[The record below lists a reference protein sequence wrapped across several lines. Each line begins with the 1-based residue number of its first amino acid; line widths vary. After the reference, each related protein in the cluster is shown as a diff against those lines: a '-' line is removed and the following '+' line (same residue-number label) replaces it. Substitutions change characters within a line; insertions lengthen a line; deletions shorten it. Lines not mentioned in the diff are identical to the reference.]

1 MLPIQPLLWMV
12 AAGTLLTMSVRVVEM
27 PASAWI
33 SVAAMAY
40 AVRALPSVS
49 GLLCT
54 ALTIYAAMAA
64 GLRGVVPVPY
74 PIYFAAVAPLVIALW
89 MPLAIDRIVGPRI
102 AGWASTL
109 VLPAAFVTV
118 ELLSSRLSPWGSNG
132 SLAYTQHGNLALLQ
146 VVSVTGI
153 FGVTF
158 LVAWSASVVSWS
170 AVHGFDW
177 PTIRT
182 GVTTCAAV
190 LAVTLVAGGV
200 RLSTAPS
207 DRRTVRAASVSFP
220 RELFQ
225 PGEVTRI
232 YEGRVPADALPRAK
246 RQIAQLHDFLF
257 DQARREARAGA
268 QLVAFPETN
277 LVVLRDDE
285 AAVVDRARRLAQ
297 EERVT
302 LAMGMGTVTLGAPR
316 PLENKVVLIDPA
328 GLLEF
333 SYRKSL
339 PVPGWEASIME
350 VGDGR
355 LPVHDSAIGRIG
367 AAICFEGDHP
377 QFVRQIGQAG
387 TALWVL
393 PTNDWPEVKRGH
405 YQLAAF
411 RAIENG
417 TPMLRAGSSGF
428 SGAFDPWGRA
438 LGVTDHYSGARTMVA
453 QVPVGG
459 VRTIYARTGDWFAWL
474 CVAALVGLLARAAT
488 S

>member
-1 MLPIQPLLWMV
+1 M
-12 AAGTLLTMSVRVVEM
+12 AASVRWVEM
-27 PASAWI
+27 PASVWI
-33 SVAAMAY
+33 SVAAMSY
-40 AVRALPSVS
+40 AVRALPAAS
-49 GLLCT
+49 GLFCT
-54 ALTIYAAMAA
+54 ALTIYVGLVA
-64 GLRGVVPVPY
+64 GLRGVLPVPY
-74 PIYFAAVAPLVIALW
+74 PFYFAAVAPMAAGFWL
-89 MPLAIDRIVGPRI
+89 PFAIDRIVAPRV
-102 AGWASTL
+102 AGWPSTL
-109 VLPAAFVTV
+109 VLPAAFVAV
-118 ELLSSRLSPWGSNG
+118 EFMASRFSPWGSNG
-132 SLAYTQHGNLALLQ
+132 SLAYTQHGNLALIQ

-158 LVAWSASVVSWS
+158 LVAWPAAVVSWS
-170 AVHGFDW
+170 ALHTFEW
-177 PTIRT
+177 PAIRP

-190 LAVTLVAGGV
+190 VAAVLVAGGV
-200 RLSTAPS
+200 RLSSAPS
-207 DRRTVRAASVSFP
+207 DQRTIRAASVSFP
-220 RELFQ
+220 RELFE

-232 YEGRVPADALPRAK
+232 YEGNVPGAALPRAK

-285 AAVVDRARRLAQ
+285 DAVVDRARRLAQ
-297 EERVT
+297 EERIT

-316 PLENKVVLIDPA
+316 PLENKIVLIDPA
-328 GLLEF
+328 GQQEF

-355 LPVHDSAIGRIG
+355 LPIHDSAIGRIG
-367 AAICFEGDHP
+367 AAICFESDHP

-393 PTNDWPEVKRGH
+393 PTNDWPEVKRSH

-428 SGAFDPWGRA
+428 SGAFDPWGRV

-453 QVPVGG
+453 QVPIGG
-459 VRTIYARTGDWFAWL
+459 VPTIYARAGDWFAWL
-474 CVAALVGLLARAAT
+474 CVAGLCVAGLAMLIAMAMA